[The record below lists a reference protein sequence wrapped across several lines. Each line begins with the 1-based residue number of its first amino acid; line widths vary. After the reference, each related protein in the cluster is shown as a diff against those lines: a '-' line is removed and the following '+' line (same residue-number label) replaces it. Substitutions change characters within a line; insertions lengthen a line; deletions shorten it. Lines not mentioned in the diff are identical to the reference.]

1 MPCYEYRCRKC
12 GTLRDEFH
20 RHEEVIYA
28 KCHQCNTSMDR
39 IISAPNFILP
49 VYRHSELVE
58 KKDAGE
64 KGLQE
69 SQRHYT
75 EKLNLIDE

>member
-1 MPCYEYRCRKC
+1 MSVTCQC
-12 GTLRDEFH
+12 GARME
-20 RHEEVIYA
+20 
-28 KCHQCNTSMDR
+28 R

-69 SQRHYT
+69 SQQHYT
-75 EKLNLIDE
+75 EKLNIIDE